1 MRTTEPFVHFTLSP
15 KDISLI
21 ISGLGELVENG
32 DYTDDDKRA
41 ARDLQATFQAL
52 TRLWNRWRLT
62 VADPI
67 GGE

>member
-1 MRTTEPFVHFTLSP
+1 MRSTEPFVYFTLSP

-21 ISGLGELVENG
+21 ISGLGELVESG
-32 DYTDDDKRA
+32 DHTGDDRMA

>member
-1 MRTTEPFVHFTLSP
+1 MRSTEPFVYFTLSP

-21 ISGLGELVENG
+21 ISGLGELVEN

-41 ARDLQATFQAL
+41 ARDLQSTFQAL